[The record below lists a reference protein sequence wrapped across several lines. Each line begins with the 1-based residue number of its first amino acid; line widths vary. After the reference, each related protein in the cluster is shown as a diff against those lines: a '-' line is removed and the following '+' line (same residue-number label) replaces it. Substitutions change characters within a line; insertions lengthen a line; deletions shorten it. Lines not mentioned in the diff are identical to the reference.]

1 MIQQFMHTTEI
12 PIDFCNIPPRLVVIM
27 EVEMVGVSAMKMKI
41 FGLMSVFHKFIQ
53 FV

>member
-12 PIDFCNIPPRLVVIM
+12 LIDFCNIPPRLVVIM